1 MEENLKGDSVSS
13 SEGLLVD
20 YVQVQIH
27 VPEINAYKCLQFRKS
42 QLVWDVK
49 QQTLAA
55 LPKEFKEGFNYGLF
69 YPPANGKAGKFLDEE
84 RRLGDYP
91 FNGPVGYLEYAVTS
105 QVPTV
110 ATEQHH
116 ETSNPGPD

>member
-55 LPKEFKEGFNYGLF
+55 LPKVCYIDQSSPLCPKKRTAILLLKIGIF
-69 YPPANGKAGKFLDEE
+69 
-84 RRLGDYP
+84 RLR
-91 FNGPVGYLEYAVTS
+91 NAI
-105 QVPTV
+105 
-110 ATEQHH
+110 
-116 ETSNPGPD
+116 